1 MGKYLPLS
9 EFLKTRAA
17 DSWEPTFGEIEEV
30 LSFKLPP
37 SARKH
42 RAWWANQF
50 KGHHSQAKAWIEAG
64 WKVDPQEINLSA
76 GVVRFVRMKWAGRK
90 TETLELENLR
100 RKAIQFSGIEDRS
113 ELEEA
118 ALKALIRSLAAR
130 ALVDLGGSD
139 PEAWVPERRRVS

>member
-9 EFLKTRAA
+9 EFLKTRTT
-17 DSWEPTFGEIEEV
+17 DSWEPTFEEIEKV

-64 WKVDPQEINLSA
+64 WKVDPQEIDLS
-76 GVVRFVRMKWAGRK
+76 GEVVRFVRTKYAGRK
-90 TETLELENLR
+90 TETSELENLR
-100 RKAIQFSGIEDRS
+100 RKAIQFSGIEDPS
-113 ELEEA
+113 KLEEA
-118 ALKALIRSLAAR
+118 ALNALIRNLAAK
-130 ALVDLGGSD
+130 ALTELGGSD
-139 PEAWVPERRRVS
+139 PEACVPERRRAS